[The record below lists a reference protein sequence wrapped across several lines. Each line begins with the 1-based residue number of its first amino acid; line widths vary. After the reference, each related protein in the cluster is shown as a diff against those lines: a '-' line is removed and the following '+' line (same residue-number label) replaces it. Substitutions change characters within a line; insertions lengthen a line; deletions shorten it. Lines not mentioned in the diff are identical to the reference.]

1 MLDEGAM
8 GRMEE
13 VRRRVEERGKWV
25 ETMGLEEMEYLV
37 MENMSTLSYDDVVR
51 CKKVLGK
58 VWTGTTEQKRM
69 YGALKDKERELIA
82 SGEAM
87 ESEVYGM
94 RAYLRKRQM
103 EDAQRRP
110 GRSVSVWGRG
120 GSTDVR
126 PSGWRA

>member
-1 MLDEGAM
+1 MNERAM
-8 GRMEE
+8 GRMNE
-13 VRRRVEERGKWV
+13 VRGRVEERSKWV
-25 ETMGLEEMEYLV
+25 ETMGLEEMVYLV
-37 MENMSTLSYDDVVR
+37 MDNMSTLSYDDVVR

-110 GRSVSVWGRG
+110 DRSVAVWGRG
-120 GSTDVR
+120 GRAGGRGSR
-126 PSGWRA
+126 WRA